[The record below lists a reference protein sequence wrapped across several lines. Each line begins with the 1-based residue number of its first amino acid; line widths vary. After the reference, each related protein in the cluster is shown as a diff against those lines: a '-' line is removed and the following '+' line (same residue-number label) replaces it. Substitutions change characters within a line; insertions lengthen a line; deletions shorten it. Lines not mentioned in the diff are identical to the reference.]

1 MKSVPDLIPCP
12 DCAILLES
20 GDGPHDLAWHGC
32 TPGRKTDESS
42 LDPPHGRE
50 LLEDLA
56 NKKSLTPEEA
66 ATGLMRGLL
75 LQMVEDPTRVPARAI
90 GDVVAGAARLA
101 ESGGNSSTD
110 DTLKQWLAGEM
121 DE

>member
-32 TPGRKTDESS
+32 TPGRKTDEGS

-56 NKKSLTPEEA
+56 NKYSVIAKTSCSVLSKSL
-66 ATGLMRGLL
+66 GLL
-75 LQMVEDPTRVPARAI
+75 LFPF
-90 GDVVAGAARLA
+90 
-101 ESGGNSSTD
+101 
-110 DTLKQWLAGEM
+110 LKK
-121 DE
+121 